1 MKAPMWCHSIKCTAR
16 RLLPE
21 PSFLGPQNLP
31 WKRVRVGSRGP
42 ACWTGREIGRTLW
55 PPLLLWVLAL
65 AHSAQLL
72 VGSIPSSF
80 INSLTLQQENFN

>member
-1 MKAPMWCHSIKCTAR
+1 M
-16 RLLPE
+16 
-21 PSFLGPQNLP
+21 
-31 WKRVRVGSRGP
+31 GSRGP